1 MIKNN
6 EINISKKN
14 PNATLTHYRDIGILN
29 KKNIVGSSAVEYS
42 EEKLDLSALIID
54 LLFRRFSRKNN
65 VFNAARPF
73 VLICKYFD
81 ILFKMEIDK
90 DDVFLNSRECVEYLY
105 PIDDYSNLDF
115 DYVEKIISNRIYNS
129 QNYKVESYELRKNE
143 DININIWFNALR
155 ETPLF
160 LPVEG
165 NKDNLLPNIDQRAF
179 FSFIAANGEFALKK
193 KIENNE
199 DLYNYY
205 CDKNSGIT
213 EIIPRVILKDSKIN
227 DNNEVEKIF
236 DYLFGYKMF
245 KDFEYSKYF
254 KYPCFGVYFSFIS
267 VPKIAIRQIYYD
279 NTQIGELLYK
289 YLVDYKKVIQKKE
302 NVMENILK
310 KDSKKF
316 ENIKCNNLD
325 YNIQKLFYGAPG
337 TGKSYGVDKLIRN
350 CYPDIENKDNPFV
363 FKTTVC
369 SDYSYYNFIGN
380 IMPTLKNGEI
390 GYDFKAGIF
399 SQALAMAFEYSD
411 KEVFLIVE
419 EMSRGNIA
427 SIFGD
432 VFQLLDR
439 DRNGVS
445 EYSINN
451 DLIIQYFDEKG
462 INIGEKIYLPRN
474 FHIIGTVN
482 TSDQNVN
489 VIDTAFKRRFEFA
502 YVDVSPVYKDGT
514 IMNEYVFTLSNKE
527 FEWNKLYMSLN
538 ELITT
543 KLELSEDKQIG
554 QFFIKF
560 NNYSND
566 EQKFAAIQNKLLHYL
581 WDDVQGA
588 VISDEYKIF
597 NKEYKTFSSLYKYF
611 GEKLNVFSEELID
624 LYDKQ

>member
-1 MIKNN
+1 MFHYLYTNDMRVSNLEEKATSFAKMFLTDSVPSAGEDKSTNNNANTIGFYLNLINKGNSAKLAAKGDVRSVVLNFIKTFQFPNPRTKESFENAVSDGIKLAPMREIIKILFIYYQMNSGEVYLTKDEIVNFIFYN
-6 EINISKKN
+6 ENIALQIDDDRIQLIKQIEEYRTTKNLPSNIAPTSERVWKHQDRQINELLSVIEWSKFIEVKSDKVFFIVPTKDDSKYKSELLDIIMFDEFWDFNDQDNISD
-14 PNATLTHYRDIGILN
+14 LR
-29 KKNIVGSSAVEYS
+29 SS
-42 EEKLDLSALIID
+42 
-54 LLFRRFSRKNN
+54 
-65 VFNAARPF
+65 
-73 VLICKYFD
+73 YF
-81 ILFKMEIDK
+81 E
-90 DDVFLNSRECVEYLY
+90 
-105 PIDDYSNLDF
+105 
-115 DYVEKIISNRIYNS
+115 
-129 QNYKVESYELRKNE
+129 
-143 DININIWFNALR
+143 
-155 ETPLF
+155 
-160 LPVEG
+160 
-165 NKDNLLPNIDQRAF
+165 
-179 FSFIAANGEFALKK
+179 
-193 KIENNE
+193 
-199 DLYNYY
+199 Y
-205 CDKNSGIT
+205 CDEQVFVG
-213 EIIPRVILKDSKIN
+213 
-227 DNNEVEKIF
+227 
-236 DYLFGYKMF
+236 
-245 KDFEYSKYF
+245 
-254 KYPCFGVYFSFIS
+254 
-267 VPKIAIRQIYYD
+267 
-279 NTQIGELLYK
+279 
-289 YLVDYKKVIQKKE
+289 
-302 NVMENILK
+302 NIE
-310 KDSKKF
+310 F
-316 ENIKCNNLD
+316 ENYNDIQCNKLNR
-325 YNIQKLFYGAPG
+325 NIQNIYFGAPG

-363 FKTTVC
+363 FKTTVY

-411 KEVFLIVE
+411 KEIFLIVE

-432 VFQLLDR
+432 IFQLLDR
-439 DRNGVS
+439 DKNGLS

-451 DLIIQYFDEKG
+451 DLIIQYFNEKG
-462 INIGEKIYLPRN
+462 INIGKKIFLPRN

-489 VIDTAFKRRFEFA
+489 VIDTAFKRRFEFV
-502 YVDVSPVYKDGT
+502 YVDVSPVSKDGT
-514 IMNEYVFTLSNKE
+514 IMNEYVFTLANKE

-597 NKEYKTFSSLYKYF
+597 NKEYKTFSSLYKDF
-611 GEKLNVFSEELID
+611 GEKINVFSEELID